1 VSIGHVLVL
10 HQVQVPDK
18 KDLGPLLVTKD
29 MTRAESVVAIDDKTL
44 LIRKLYH
51 HSSFNANC
59 GFYVG
64 TGSGPN
70 LNGYQIPSE
79 NGRCE

>member
-1 VSIGHVLVL
+1 MLVL

-18 KDLGPLLVTKD
+18 KDMGPLLATKD
-29 MTRAESVVAIDDKTL
+29 LVRAESVVAIDDKTL
-44 LIRKLYH
+44 LVRKLYY
-51 HSSFNANC
+51 HSTFNANC

-70 LNGYQIPSE
+70 LYGYRIPSE
-79 NGRCE
+79 NGR